1 MKSNTDHN
9 SVNIKEI
16 ELAKEEAKLY
26 KKLIQQSNIPGSW
39 LKNNL
44 ADTMMILFI
53 MLQKR
58 DAIPEIR
65 MKVFTDPEFSELRNL
80 SPKQVFEKN
89 GQYGSDLLRHP
100 DFLKY
105 LTYFIFGPDLPKEFI
120 SGFCDSVEMDQ
131 MFGPEVS
138 EDFLKML
145 RKSVRQFNLSK
156 HQRTTEVFRLA
167 LEIGFNKE
175 DSMIIRKHAMNA

>member
-1 MKSNTDHN
+1 MNSNTDHN
-9 SVNIKEI
+9 SPKIKEI
-16 ELAKEEAKLY
+16 ELTREETKLY
-26 KKLIQQSNIPGSW
+26 KDLIEQSDISGSW

-44 ADTMMILFI
+44 ADTMMNLFVMI
-53 MLQKR
+53 QKR
-58 DAIPEIR
+58 DVIPEIR
-65 MKVFTDPEFSELRNL
+65 MKVFTDPEYSEHRNI

-105 LTYFIFGPDLPKEFI
+105 LTYFIFGPDLPNNFI
-120 SGFCDSVEMDQ
+120 IEFCDNVEKDNL
-131 MFGPEVS
+131 FGPEVTD
-138 EDFLKML
+138 DFLKKL
-145 RKSVRQFNLSK
+145 RKNVNEFNLSK
-156 HQRTTEVFRLA
+156 QQRSTEIFRLA